1 MKFQFNEISQTFPT
15 NSNTAMSECYFGVI
29 TTADE
34 GEALVSTHVPNRQRL
49 RHYFG
54 ASNSDNRREFHNAES
69 FLKYSP
75 NLKVVRVVNRDIA
88 NKRLDFVDNNP
99 PLKSSIGNFYNS
111 EVADIASVMPYDRL
125 AFIEKFPR
133 TREDISVAICS
144 DDIAWDQEISNE
156 KINQVLSMTVD
167 TPPTEP
173 KNNDMYIVPE
183 TATGDWGGHSGQY
196 AIWLDDND
204 SWNFVSVIYN
214 DTIYVVD
221 ENKEYIYNSP
231 DWISQSVYYSRFGH
245 IKYKN
250 ESAYRVVYNESIQN
264 SFGKIRKWNQMFIS
278 KPDFSIGGVC
288 VLIFALNE
296 TGDRFSLVEKF
307 STTYDKLESIDSRFV
322 YIRVGNTNSN
332 LMKLSGG
339 SSQAKINTY
348 SYSIADSRFE
358 HNYDTDLA
366 PTVADYEAAVEV
378 MIADDSVRLI
388 CDLEIKLNKVY
399 WDR

>member
-1 MKFQFNEISQTFPT
+1 LKFQFNEISQTFPT

>member
-231 DWISQSVYYSRFGH
+231 DWISQSLYYSRFGH

-399 WDR
+399 WD

>member
-1 MKFQFNEISQTFPT
+1 
-15 NSNTAMSECYFGVI
+15 MSECYFGVI

-231 DWISQSVYYSRFGH
+231 DWISQSLYYSRFGH